1 MEKCGDRRGNTVHG
15 KVSSAAL
22 ITLLS
27 VGGVGVKRRADR
39 GGNILHRKVS
49 SAAVIILLLVSE
61 VR

>member
-1 MEKCGDRRGNTVHG
+1 MHG